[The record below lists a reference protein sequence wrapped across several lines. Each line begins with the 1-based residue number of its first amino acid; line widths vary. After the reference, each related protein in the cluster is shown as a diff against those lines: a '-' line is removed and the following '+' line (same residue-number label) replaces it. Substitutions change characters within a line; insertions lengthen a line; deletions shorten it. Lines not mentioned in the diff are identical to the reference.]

1 MPNARVAPTGAE
13 KTALKFPLWYSLAG
27 LQSKHVCRALAGD
40 GSPKSTLK
48 GILREGGNIK
58 YGAPALT
65 CAGLLAKVY
74 NIRQLQSIY
83 FVKIC
88 SILQLRREAEV
99 AYAGE

>member
-1 MPNARVAPTGAE
+1 MVARRP
-13 KTALKFPLWYSLAG
+13 
-27 LQSKHVCRALAGD
+27 
-40 GSPKSTLK
+40 
-48 GILREGGNIK
+48 
-58 YGAPALT
+58 LT

-88 SILQLRREAEV
+88 SILQLSREAEA